1 MISIELD
8 DASRV
13 HVESI
18 LQRFMNTGKLS
29 TAIKQAS
36 RRAAITAR
44 KAGAQEIRN
53 TYTMKAG
60 TIKSATS
67 LSTEAWGTT
76 LHVRGPEEPVTKYKA
91 ARRKKGIFVSI
102 KKGSGSIVPRSFDMT
117 GRGFVAREGK
127 PRHPVTGLFG
137 PAVPQLYGNPD
148 VVSRMTQEGMDMYEK
163 RLLHELERL
172 AGG

>member
-91 ARRKKGIFVSI
+91 ARRKKAFSCPSKRQRLHRTPVIRYDR
-102 KKGSGSIVPRSFDMT
+102 PRI
-117 GRGFVAREGK
+117 RC
-127 PRHPVTGLFG
+127 P
-137 PAVPQLYGNPD
+137 
-148 VVSRMTQEGMDMYEK
+148 
-163 RLLHELERL
+163 
-172 AGG
+172 